1 MNLGFKL
8 MYQKDLND
16 EEKEIA
22 LKVFHWFIKK
32 AFNPQRY
39 EEEKKEL
46 VPIPEVPL
54 PYWKHITRGGH
65 KNGAPLQRGKWGMRL
80 DVWASGKEI
89 GKTLL
94 FRRHGK
100 QERLFVVQRTDTVD
114 VMRSVLPAPDTTG
127 KGCVCNQCMGGR
139 PGRSRLTLNDFK
151 LYATIGDTK
160 G

>member
-1 MNLGFKL
+1 MKYGFKL

-80 DVWASGKEI
+80 DVWGKEI

-114 VMRSVLPAPDTTG
+114 VMRSALPAPDITG